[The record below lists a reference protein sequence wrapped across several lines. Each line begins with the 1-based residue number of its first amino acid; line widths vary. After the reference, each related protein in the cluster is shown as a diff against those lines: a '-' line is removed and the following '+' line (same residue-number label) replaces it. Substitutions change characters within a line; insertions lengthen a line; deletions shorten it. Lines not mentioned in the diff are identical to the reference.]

1 MEHRDVAFDVM
12 HDIANVPEM
21 TRKFTLAWTTGLM
34 FGFTLYRANVML
46 RHDGFSA
53 WQRLQMNVRGLPWFW
68 PSRYINTYGQT
79 VPGLV

>member
-1 MEHRDVAFDVM
+1 MRIPMSVLCLRHAIEEMEHRDVAFDVM

-53 WQRLQMNVRGLPWFW
+53 GNACR
-68 PSRYINTYGQT
+68 
-79 VPGLV
+79 